1 VVLTRLVDTWKLGP
15 LGPGKES
22 TLGGRTRPP
31 YPSEFKVEAVR
42 LAREPGAKLSVVA
55 RDLGVSLE
63 SLRTWVRQAEIDA
76 GARDGLTTE
85 ERAELS
91 KLRRRVR
98 VLEDEREILKKADQP
113 ARVHPVHR
121 IVPHVPIEVRVAT
134 GEPDRVLGEEP
145 PKVGE

>member
-1 VVLTRLVDTWKLGP
+1 MDTWKLGP

-42 LAREPGAKLSVVA
+42 LAREPGAKLSAVA

-63 SLRTWVRQAEIDA
+63 SLRKWVRQTEIDA
-76 GARDGLTTE
+76 GQRDGLSTE

-98 VLEDEREILKKADQP
+98 VLEDEREILKKAAAFF
-113 ARVHPVHR
+113 AR
-121 IVPHVPIEVRVAT
+121 
-134 GEPDRVLGEEP
+134 EEQANRR
-145 PKVGE
+145 